1 MIDFTTQA
9 RPLHFMYITCAAIL
23 SHLLHI
29 YSMCVWVQSCFIIYC
44 CDTFPWIPLRLSGWS
59 VSSLCAISSK
69 NQQLLNCWGQMVVE
83 VSLLCVHN
91 QWPETV
97 LKLEKKKK
105 NFSEVFEVTLVSLCT
120 TAPHRSCSQDLNMAI
135 ISVHSSNQA
144 SCGSMFPRDRAI
156 RMNVSVNLLF
166 ACICCPL
173 MDWWTTDSV
182 FRRHRDRIK

>member
-105 NFSEVFEVTLVSLCT
+105 LFWSVRG
-120 TAPHRSCSQDLNMAI
+120 HSCQ
-135 ISVHSSNQA
+135 SVHHCSPQILQSRFEYGYHQ
-144 SCGSMFPRDRAI
+144 
-156 RMNVSVNLLF
+156 
-166 ACICCPL
+166 CPL
-173 MDWWTTDSV
+173 IKSSKLWFNVPTWSGNTYECECKFVVCLYMLPSDGLVD
-182 FRRHRDRIK
+182 HRQCIPPPPWQN